1 MKLTAG
7 KVRFIDLLANK
18 TLFKV
23 AFVTYASIN
32 LIPIINI
39 QFVTRIFLA
48 FFALWGFAIV
58 LYDLFARKLRN
69 YKSIALMIVFL
80 TNCLLS
86 YFLNFDH
93 VGVTKIA
100 TLAFTSLSI
109 LILFLNDDHSF
120 EQVKKEIY
128 WLNLSFSIVAFSA
141 VLVSLL
147 FFALN
152 MNFEIIG
159 RVGTT
164 VRFGFLENRLFG
176 VFSSSNIGGS
186 YAFASI
192 AVVVINLLY
201 SDRAISKAMTRY
213 YYTNVALCYIYI
225 ALSLSRGTYLSVCA
239 AIVVASL
246 LLKLPQR
253 FLDFFRGK
261 KLLARISCILLSI
274 FLFFGSID
282 GIQKV
287 FSYVPISVYYVKS
300 TVMQIFIPGW
310 VGDEPEIIDFVRIEE
325 GSEDV
330 TNGRTDI
337 WLAEFNLIKGDV
349 VDILFGIGSSSVD
362 PEDTAYIEKHNISE
376 HDVGVLDRF
385 NGNSHNGY
393 LQIWVECGIFA
404 LLLFL
409 AFLILCLVKWL
420 KSWNRLQQ
428 DPAVWKLS
436 VMLLTFMVY
445 FLANNMVETNIMLM
459 GTNTFQCL
467 FWVYAGYLYY
477 FITMPQSE
485 GKLK

>member
-1 MKLTAG
+1 M
-7 KVRFIDLLANK
+7 DLLANK
-18 TLFKV
+18 TAFKI

-39 QFVTRIFLA
+39 QFFTRVFLA
-48 FFALWGFAIV
+48 FFALWGFAVV

-69 YKSIALMIVFL
+69 YKSIALMVVFL
-80 TNCLLS
+80 ANCLVSYVLS
-86 YFLNFDH
+86 FDH
-93 VGVTKIA
+93 VGLTKIA
-100 TLAFTSLSI
+100 TLAFTSLSV

-128 WLNLSFSIVAFSA
+128 WLNLSFSLVAFCA

-152 MNFEIIG
+152 VHFEIIG
-159 RVGTT
+159 RIGTP

-192 AVVVINLLY
+192 GMVLINLLY
-201 SDRAISKAMTRY
+201 MGKTHSKAMTRY
-213 YYTNVALCYIYI
+213 YYTNIALCYIYI
-225 ALSLSRGTYLSVCA
+225 ALSLSRGTYLSVSV

-253 FLDFFRGK
+253 FLDLFHGK
-261 KLLARISCILLSI
+261 KILARIGCILLCI
-274 FLFFGSID
+274 FLFFGSMD
-282 GIQKV
+282 GIKKV
-287 FSYVPISVYYVKS
+287 FSFVPISVYYVEA
-300 TVMQIFIPGW
+300 TVMRIFIPGW
-310 VGDEPEIIDFVRIEE
+310 VGNEPEIIDFVRIEE
-325 GSEDV
+325 GSDDV

-337 WLAEFNLIKGDV
+337 WLSELNLLKQDIRH
-349 VDILFGIGSSSVD
+349 ILFGVGSSAVD
-362 PEDTAYIEKHNISE
+362 PEDTAFIEKNNISE
-376 HDVGVLDRF
+376 HDVAVLDRF

-409 AFLILCLVKWL
+409 AFLIMCFIKWL
-420 KSWNRLQQ
+420 KSWNRLQK
-428 DPAVWKLS
+428 DPALWKLS
-436 VMLLTFMVY
+436 VMLLAFVAY
-445 FLANNMVETNIMLM
+445 FLANNMVETNFMLM

-477 FITMPQSE
+477 VITMPQKPE
-485 GKLK
+485 EMPI